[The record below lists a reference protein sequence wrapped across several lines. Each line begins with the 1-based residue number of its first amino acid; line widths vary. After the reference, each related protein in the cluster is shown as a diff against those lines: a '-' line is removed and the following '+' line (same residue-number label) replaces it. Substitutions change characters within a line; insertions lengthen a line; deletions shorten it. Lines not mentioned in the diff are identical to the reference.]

1 MIKLLTL
8 LSILCLTFLGCDQ
21 SNIVENK
28 TIYGLQEY
36 RFSYNEFENDWE
48 EVNTPLWAL
57 ISEEFYKER
66 FSQYSNT
73 DSVCYSDCTVIDNS
87 SESRSWSINGDD
99 SATANIYW
107 DMEVTTTFKAYKD
120 TLIINTSFGNIL
132 VSKDKAIK
140 IDSFDFN
147 PICSD

>member
-73 DSVCYSDCTVIDNS
+73 DSVCYSDWTVIDNS
-87 SESRSWSINGDD
+87 SESRSWSIDGDD
-99 SATANIYW
+99 SATVHIYW
-107 DMEVTTTFKAYKD
+107 DMEVVTTFKAYQD
-120 TLIINTSFGNIL
+120 TLIVNVSFGDTQ
-132 VSKDKAIK
+132 VSRDMAIK
-140 IDSFDFN
+140 IDSFDFS
-147 PICSD
+147 PICSN